1 MSSKD
6 PNRVA
11 AIEQAIGKKY
21 GDEAIQNPRA
31 NWREEKE
38 KQYLEQMSEI
48 DNKVRHNEDSGE
60 KIDIN
65 GIKVS
70 KKLFNRES
78 MSHCPV
84 CRNVPKKTFDDVC
97 LIKFD
102 CCGQCYIK
110 YVEGRE
116 ERWSK
121 GWRPNN

>member
-1 MSSKD
+1 MSIKNPD
-6 PNRVA
+6 RVA
-11 AIEQAIGKKY
+11 AIEQAISKKY
-21 GDEAIQNPRA
+21 GEDAIQNPKA
-31 NWREEKE
+31 NWTEEKE
-38 KQYLEQMSEI
+38 KEYLEQMSEMYKKI
-48 DNKVRHNEDSGE
+48 KHNEISDE

-84 CRNVPKKTFDDVC
+84 CGSVPKRTFDDVC

-110 YVEGRE
+110 YVEDRE
-116 ERWSK
+116 EKMVKRLAT
-121 GWRPNN
+121 